1 VKRFQI
7 LTLVSTIA
15 LAGLFAVGPVAAE
28 DGGSG
33 NASSDSQEVHNPHG
47 NVLGEVSSDHQ
58 SRGDT
63 AHTFA
68 AAASTAANQLTYHNG
83 PVMDIN
89 QTFAIFWT
97 DATHPMSSTTQN
109 IVTQYLSDLTVPATT
124 NVYQSTTQYYS
135 QTANTATITKAAVS
149 GTAPNAVI
157 TYTSKNSYK
166 AGDVVTVSGI
176 KSTTRTTSTYFNV
189 VNATVTS
196 ASATAFTIAVPST
209 STGVTTYSSGGTATT
224 PPVKTMIQNASAF
237 NPATNVY
244 IDNAQPFPASGCSF
258 SGQPG
263 ANLCLTDAQ
272 LQTELKRVM
281 TLKGW
286 TGDNHKLY
294 FIYTGQ
300 GVGSCSGTSCSYT
313 AYCAYHS
320 WIGTGNTAT
329 LYANMPYAD
338 NINGCA
344 SGTSPNGD
352 VAGDGLVNLT
362 SHEHAEAIT
371 DPTGTGWYAS
381 TGYENG
387 DNCAWFFGTP
397 SGTIN
402 STLNITKV
410 TPGYVGTT
418 RRAGYVT
425 YTVANTLKVGQL
437 VQIAGVGTTYNGYFT
452 VAAATATYIV
462 VGNSTTSTGATNG
475 TVGVLNTTWYNQ
487 TINGHNYALQ
497 LEWSNAANNNT
508 GGCVATGL

>member
-1 VKRFQI
+1 MKRFQI

-33 NASSDSQEVHNPHG
+33 NASSDSQEIHNPHG

-97 DATHPMSSTTQN
+97 DATHPISSTTQN

-135 QTANTATITKAAVS
+135 QVTNSATITKATTLS
-149 GTAPNAVI
+149 GVN
-157 TYTSKNSYK
+157 TYTAKNTFK
-166 AGDVVTVSGI
+166 AGDVV
-176 KSTTRTTSTYFNV
+176 
-189 VNATVTS
+189 AVTK
-196 ASATAFTIAVPST
+196 VKST
-209 STGVTTYSSGGTATT
+209 STALSTFYNITGAVLAATSTTFTLTATGTGASTYYSSGTATSST
-224 PPVKTMIQNASAF
+224 PKTMIQNASSF
-237 NPATNVY
+237 NPSTNIF
-244 IDNAQPFPASGCSF
+244 IDNAQAFPGSGCSF
-258 SGQPG
+258 TGQPG
-263 ANLCLTDAQ
+263 VNLCLTDAQ

-281 TLKGW
+281 SLQGW

-425 YTVANTLKVGQL
+425 YSVANTLKVGQL